1 MPENEEADMDTI
13 HSLEL
18 IYSNP
23 KVRGGSP
30 CIAGTGLRVLD
41 VVMSMQFAD
50 RSPEQMAA
58 SYQVPIA
65 HIHAALAYYYEN
77 KDEIDEEIREDIR
90 IGRELVKEGW
100 GRPENSAYLREV
112 LNEIS
117 VQHRAAIQKAMSE
130 APNDMDYLR
139 EVFGEIAAHQRAAI
153 QKAMSKAPN
162 NLASLREIINNVTAQ
177 QKAEIQKAMSKA
189 SDSANPELHRVLR
202 EINDSLTTRIP
213 GQN

>member
-23 KVRGGSP
+23 KVRGGSS
-30 CIAGTGLRVLD
+30 CIAATGLRVLD

-112 LNEIS
+112 
-117 VQHRAAIQKAMSE
+117 
-130 APNDMDYLR
+130 
-139 EVFGEIAAHQRAAI
+139 FGEIAAHQRAAI

-189 SDSANPELHRVLR
+189 SDSENPELHRVLR